1 MTDDTRNDDDKITD
15 ARSTDKESGEPQST
29 DASDTGNVVDINR
42 WRDFN
47 DAEPQRLDDAWP
59 AHAVQSTDEIK
70 ARMLVHIRGVLSYLF
85 PGGVFQRGN
94 FFVGDI
100 RGNPG
105 DSLNVEIEGR
115 KAGLWHDFA
124 TGEGGDII
132 GLWAAAN
139 GRDTKTEFPAI
150 VADILAW
157 LDGRPRTLHDDRAER
172 PRSRSSA
179 PVDELGPVTAKW
191 DYLDEA
197 GRLIACVYRYDPPGG
212 KQFRPWDV
220 TARKARAPDPRP
232 LYNRPGI
239 ETASDVVLVEGEKAA
254 AALIGQGLCATTAMN
269 GASAPV
275 EKTDWSPLKAR
286 RVVVWPDHD
295 EPGWHYALAAAQA
308 VLAAG
313 AAAVSVLN
321 PPADKPEK
329 WDAADAVA
337 EGMDVKSF
345 IAGAQRQAIRPAK
358 RSLDLADWHA
368 GRYAGDAPEQRFLID
383 GSVPL
388 GVVSILA
395 AMGDTGKGMMTLDL
409 ALSVAT
415 GKPRAVSVS
424 PEPMAFGGAVRAFG
438 AAVLLTAED
447 DEGEV
452 HRRLERLD
460 PERLRLARPERLIV
474 VPLPNAGGPIPLVTS
489 GPDGPMATEHF
500 TKVRDQIVR
509 IAELKLVV
517 LDPLSSFI
525 HADVNADP
533 AAGSFATGL
542 LASLATETGAAVIV
556 AHHMRKPQGNR
567 PIASV
572 EQARDAVR
580 GTSAIVDGVR
590 LVYALWPAPR
600 DHQRY
605 VFKTLDEKPV
615 RNAVFQGA
623 VVKAN
628 GPADRTIRTYL
639 RAPTGLPVDVTRR
652 LRERRMAAAELTES
666 LVASIAR
673 AAENGHPFTHYRRR
687 RRLSPAPS
695 SGVRLSWP
703 RPGSPPGHGAGPA
716 FGQAAGAGQGHGLGF
731 EGRQVARCA
740 DRTLC
745 PRRRRV
751 RPRRRRKRG
760 VKAHDRPRNPGHSGP
775 GETRPDRS
783 RAGPCLSGQNAGNSS
798 G

>member
-1 MTDDTRNDDDKITD
+1 MSDDTETGGTKNTD
-15 ARSTDKESGEPQST
+15 TPVT
-29 DASDTGNVVDINR
+29 PVTGNVVDINR

-132 GLWAAAN
+132 GLWAAAT

-157 LDGRPRTLHDDRAER
+157 LDGRPRTLHDERAGG
-172 PRSRSSA
+172 PRRKTPS
-179 PVDELGPVTAKW
+179 VDELGPVTAKW

-239 ETASDVVLVEGEKAA
+239 ETAADVILVEGEKAA

-308 VLAAG
+308 VLKAG
-313 AAAVSVLN
+313 AVAVSVLN
-321 PPADKPEK
+321 PPAGKPEK

-337 EGMDVKSF
+337 EGMDVQSF
-345 IAGAQRQAIRPAK
+345 IAGAGRQAIRPAK

-415 GKPRAVSVS
+415 GRPRAVSVS

-509 IAELKLVV
+509 ITDLKLVV

-567 PIASV
+567 PISTV

-590 LVYALWPAPR
+590 LVYALWPAPEEHR
-600 DHQRY
+600 ND
-605 VFKTLDEKPV
+605 VFRALEERFA

-639 RAPTGLPVDVTRR
+639 RAPTGLLVDVTAR
-652 LRERRMAAAELTES
+652 LRDHRRPDEDLKDA
-666 LVASIAR
+666 LVGAIAR
-673 AAENGHPFTHYRRR
+673 AAENGHPFTHTGGAGIYQQRH
-687 RRLSPAPS
+687 RLPAAFHAMGRKRLQDLVQNLLNARPPVLVKGMA
-695 SGVRLSWP
+695 SGSKEDKWLDEPTGPFARGV
-703 RPGSPPGHGAGPA
+703 GEFVHGADE
-716 FGQAAGAGQGHGLGF
+716 AG
-731 EGRQVARCA
+731 EW
-740 DRTLC
+740 
-745 PRRRRV
+745 
-751 RPRRRRKRG
+751 
-760 VKAHDRPRNPGHSGP
+760 
-775 GETRPDRS
+775 E
-783 RAGPCLSGQNAGNSS
+783 
-798 G
+798 

>member
-1 MTDDTRNDDDKITD
+1 
-15 ARSTDKESGEPQST
+15 
-29 DASDTGNVVDINR
+29 
-42 WRDFN
+42 
-47 DAEPQRLDDAWP
+47 
-59 AHAVQSTDEIK
+59 
-70 ARMLVHIRGVLSYLF
+70 
-85 PGGVFQRGN
+85 
-94 FFVGDI
+94 
-100 RGNPG
+100 
-105 DSLNVEIEGR
+105 
-115 KAGLWHDFA
+115 
-124 TGEGGDII
+124 
-132 GLWAAAN
+132 
-139 GRDTKTEFPAI
+139 
-150 VADILAW
+150 
-157 LDGRPRTLHDDRAER
+157 
-172 PRSRSSA
+172 
-179 PVDELGPVTAKW
+179 
-191 DYLDEA
+191 
-197 GRLIACVYRYDPPGG
+197 
-212 KQFRPWDV
+212 
-220 TARKARAPDPRP
+220 
-232 LYNRPGI
+232 
-239 ETASDVVLVEGEKAA
+239 
-254 AALIGQGLCATTAMN
+254 
-269 GASAPV
+269 
-275 EKTDWSPLKAR
+275 
-286 RVVVWPDHD
+286 
-295 EPGWHYALAAAQA
+295 
-308 VLAAG
+308 
-313 AAAVSVLN
+313 
-321 PPADKPEK
+321 
-329 WDAADAVA
+329 
-337 EGMDVKSF
+337 MDVPAF
-345 IAGAQRQAIRPAK
+345 IAGAGRQAIRPAK

-368 GRYAGDAPEQRFLID
+368 GRYAGAAPEQRFLID

-415 GKPRAVSVS
+415 GRPRAVSVS
-424 PEPMAFGGAVRAFG
+424 PEPTAFGGAVRAFG

-489 GPDGPMATEHF
+489 GPEGPVATEHF

-509 IAELKLVV
+509 IADLKLVV

-567 PIASV
+567 PITTV

-605 VFKTLDEKPV
+605 VFKTLDEKPA

-639 RAPTGLPVDVTRR
+639 RAPTGLPVDVTGR

-673 AAENGHPFTHYRRR
+673 AAENGHPFTHY
-687 RRLSPAPS
+687 
-695 SGVRLSWP
+695 G
-703 RPGSPPGHGAGPA
+703 GAGVYRQRHRLA
-716 FGQAAGAGQGHGLGF
+716 SVFHGLG
-731 EGRQVARCA
+731 RDPLQDMVQDLLSARPPVLVKGMA
-740 DRTLC
+740 SGSKEDKWLDVPTG
-745 PRRRRV
+745 PFA
-751 RPRRRRKRG
+751 RG
-760 VKAHDRPRNPGHSGP
+760 V
-775 GETRPDRS
+775 GEFVHGADES
-783 RAGPCLSGQNAGNSS
+783 EE
-798 G
+798 

>member
-1 MTDDTRNDDDKITD
+1 MSDDTETGDTKNTD
-15 ARSTDKESGEPQST
+15 TP
-29 DASDTGNVVDINR
+29 DAGNIVDINR

-59 AHAVQSTDEIK
+59 AHAVQSIDEIK

-105 DSLNVEIEGR
+105 DSLVVEIEGR

-139 GRDTKTEFPAI
+139 GRDTKAEFPAI

-157 LDGRPRTLHDDRAER
+157 LDGRPRTLHDDRAGG
-172 PRSRSSA
+172 PRRKMPS
-179 PVDELGPVTAKW
+179 VDELGPVTAKW

-295 EPGWHYALAAAQA
+295 EPGWRYALAAAQA

-337 EGMDVKSF
+337 EGMDIQSF

-368 GRYAGDAPEQRFLID
+368 SRYAGDAPEQRFLID

-395 AMGDTGKGMMTLDL
+395 AMGDSGKGMMTLDL

-415 GKPRAVSVS
+415 GRPRAVSVS

-460 PERLRLARPERLIV
+460 PERHRLERPERLIV

-500 TKVRDQIVR
+500 TRVRDQIVR
-509 IAELKLVV
+509 ITDLKLVV
-517 LDPLSSFI
+517 LDPLSSFM

-567 PIASV
+567 LIASV

-628 GPADRTIRTYL
+628 GPADRTIRTYM

-652 LRERRMAAAELTES
+652 LRASRMAAAELSEV

-673 AAENGHPFTHYRRR
+673 AAGNGHPFTHTGG
-687 RRLSPAPS
+687 
-695 SGVRLSWP
+695 SGVYRQRHRLAAVFHDVG
-703 RPGSPPGHGAGPA
+703 RDRLEAMVQEQLNEQVLIKGMAAGSKEDKWLDIPSGPFARGVGEFVHGAD
-716 FGQAAGAGQGHGLGF
+716 
-731 EGRQVARCA
+731 E
-740 DRTLC
+740 
-745 PRRRRV
+745 
-751 RPRRRRKRG
+751 
-760 VKAHDRPRNPGHSGP
+760 SG
-775 GETRPDRS
+775 E
-783 RAGPCLSGQNAGNSS
+783 
-798 G
+798 

>member
-1 MTDDTRNDDDKITD
+1 MSDDTDTD
-15 ARSTDKESGEPQST
+15 GIQSGDTPGTNAPDSDAPDTD
-29 DASDTGNVVDINR
+29 NIVDINR

-47 DAEPQRLDDAWP
+47 DAEPQQLDGAWP
-59 AHAVQSTDEIK
+59 AHAVESTGELK
-70 ARMLVHIRGVLSYLF
+70 SRMLVNIRGVLSYLF
-85 PGGVFQRGN
+85 PGGVFQRGK

-100 RGNPG
+100 HGNRG
-105 DSLNVEIEGR
+105 DSLVVEIEGR

-132 GLWAAAN
+132 GLWAAAT
-139 GRDTKTEFPAI
+139 GRDARIDFPTVI
-150 VADILAW
+150 ADILAW
-157 LDGRPRTLHDDRAER
+157 LEGRTRTLQEDRAGK
-172 PRSRSSA
+172 PRRKKP
-179 PVDELGPVTAKW
+179 PVDELGPITAKW
-191 DYLDEA
+191 DYLDDD
-197 GRLIACVYRYDPPGG
+197 GRLIAVVYRYDPPGG

-220 TARKARAPDPRP
+220 LARKKKAPDPRP
-232 LYNRPGI
+232 LYNRPDI
-239 ETASDVVLVEGEKAA
+239 KAAADVILVEGEKAA

-295 EPGWHYALAAAQA
+295 EPGRHYALAAVQA
-308 VLAAG
+308 VLSAG
-313 AAAVSVLN
+313 AASVSVLN

-337 EGMDVKSF
+337 EGMDVAAF
-345 IAGAQRQAIRPAK
+345 IAGAGRQAIRPAK

-368 GRYAGDAPEQRFLID
+368 GRYAGAAPEQRFLID

-388 GVVSILA
+388 GVVSLLA

-415 GKPRAVSVS
+415 GRPRAVSVS
-424 PEPMAFGGAVRAFG
+424 PEPMAFGCAVRAFG
-438 AAVLLTAED
+438 SAIVLTAED

-460 PERLRLARPERLIV
+460 PERHRLERPERLIV
-474 VPLPNAGGPIPLVTS
+474 VPLPNAGGPIPLVAS
-489 GPDGPMATEHF
+489 GPDGPEATSHF
-500 TKVRDQIVR
+500 LNLRDQIGR
-509 IAELKLVV
+509 IADLRLVV

-533 AAGSFATGL
+533 AAGSFVTGL
-542 LASLATETGAAVIV
+542 LAGLATETGAAVIV

-628 GPADRTIRTYL
+628 GPADRTIRTYM

-652 LRERRMAAAELTES
+652 LRASRMAAAELSEV

-673 AAENGHPFTHYRRR
+673 AAESGHPFTHTGG
-687 RRLSPAPS
+687 
-695 SGVRLSWP
+695 SGVYRQRHRLAAVFHDVG
-703 RPGSPPGHGAGPA
+703 RDRLEAMVQEQLNEQVLIKGMAAGSKEDKWLDIPSGPFARGVGEFVHGADES
-716 FGQAAGAGQGHGLGF
+716 
-731 EGRQVARCA
+731 EG
-740 DRTLC
+740 
-745 PRRRRV
+745 
-751 RPRRRRKRG
+751 
-760 VKAHDRPRNPGHSGP
+760 
-775 GETRPDRS
+775 
-783 RAGPCLSGQNAGNSS
+783 
-798 G
+798 